1 MQPNPQPTF
10 QPNSPSGLSGTL
22 LAIQTGQV
30 RPLMVGGRKLVSAIG
45 KTTVSGP
52 IEVGVLGL
60 AGDEQADL
68 SVHGGLSKAVYALPS
83 EHLAWW
89 QAQRQT
95 RGATMF
101 EETLAPGYL
110 GENLSLQ
117 GLLEQDLFIGD
128 RLDFGDVVFRITQPR
143 EPCGKF
149 NAVMGYALAAKDMVQ
164 SGRCGF
170 YLAVEQT
177 GFLQAGAQCQVLA
190 GSRSTRVTEA
200 LQHKAWKHLR

>member
-1 MQPNPQPTF
+1 MT
-10 QPNSPSGLSGTL
+10 SSSKALLSGQL
-22 LAIQTGQV
+22 RSIQTGQV

-45 KTTVSGP
+45 KTCVSGP
-52 IEVGVLGL
+52 VAVGVLGL

-68 SVHGGLSKAVYALPS
+68 SVHGGLNKAVYALPS

-89 QAQRQT
+89 QAQRQI

-101 EETLAPGYL
+101 EEVLSPGYL

-117 GLLEQDLFIGD
+117 GLLEHELFIGD
-128 RLDFGDVVFRITQPR
+128 RLDFGDVVLRVTQPR

-149 NAVMGYALAAKDMVQ
+149 NAVMGYAQAAKDMVQ

-170 YLAVEQT
+170 YLAVEKP
-177 GFLQAGAQCQVLA
+177 GFLQAGATCQVLA

>member
-1 MQPNPQPTF
+1 MASISTAVV
-10 QPNSPSGLSGTL
+10 SGQLLS
-22 LAIQTGQV
+22 IQTGQV

-45 KTTVSGP
+45 KTMVSGP

-101 EETLAPGYL
+101 EETLAPLNRLICAEKSKANSHEKGITESKSLESRVYN
-110 GENLSLQ
+110 EN
-117 GLLEQDLFIGD
+117 I
-128 RLDFGDVVFRITQPR
+128 
-143 EPCGKF
+143 
-149 NAVMGYALAAKDMVQ
+149 A
-164 SGRCGF
+164 
-170 YLAVEQT
+170 
-177 GFLQAGAQCQVLA
+177 
-190 GSRSTRVTEA
+190 
-200 LQHKAWKHLR
+200 

>member
-1 MQPNPQPTF
+1 
-10 QPNSPSGLSGTL
+10 
-22 LAIQTGQV
+22 
-30 RPLMVGGRKLVSAIG
+30 MVGGRKLVSAIG

-52 IEVGVLGL
+52 IEVGLLGL

-83 EHLAWW
+83 EHLPWW

-95 RGATMF
+95 QGATMF
-101 EETLAPGYL
+101 EEPLAPGYL

-117 GLLEQDLFIGD
+117 GVREQDLFVGD
-128 RLDFGDVVFRITQPR
+128 RLDFGDVVLRVTQPR

-149 NAVMGYALAAKDMVQ
+149 NAVMGYPQAAKDMVQ
-164 SGRCGF
+164 SVRCGF
-170 YLAVEQT
+170 YLAVDQP
-177 GFLQAGAQCQVLA
+177 GRLQAAASFHIIPGPRSVSVAQ
-190 GSRSTRVTEA
+190 A

>member
-1 MQPNPQPTF
+1 MQTALQSTLRP
-10 QPNSPSGLSGTL
+10 GLSGTL
-22 LAIQTGQV
+22 LAIQIGQV
-30 RPLMVGGRKLVSAIG
+30 RPLMVAGRKLVSAIG

-83 EHLAWW
+83 EHLSWW
-89 QAQRQT
+89 QAQRQAQ
-95 RGATMF
+95 GATMF
-101 EETLAPGYL
+101 EEPLAPGYL

-117 GLLEQDLFIGD
+117 GVREQDLFIGD
-128 RLDFGDVVFRITQPR
+128 RLDFGDVVLRVTQPR

-149 NAVMGYALAAKDMVQ
+149 NAVMGYAQAAKDMVK

-170 YLAVEQT
+170 YLAVDQT
-177 GFLQAGAQCQVLA
+177 GRLQAGVTFQIIPGQRSVSVAQ
-190 GSRSTRVTEA
+190 A

>member
-1 MQPNPQPTF
+1 MT
-10 QPNSPSGLSGTL
+10 SSSKALLSGQL
-22 LAIQTGQV
+22 RSIQTGQV

-45 KTTVSGP
+45 KTCVSGP
-52 IEVGVLGL
+52 VAVGVLGL

-68 SVHGGLSKAVYALPS
+68 SVHGGLNKAVYALPS

-89 QAQRQT
+89 QAQRQI

-101 EETLAPGYL
+101 EEVLSPGYL

-117 GLLEQDLFIGD
+117 GLLEHELFIGD
-128 RLDFGDVVFRITQPR
+128 LLDFGDVVLRVSQPR

-177 GFLQAGAQCQVLA
+177 GFLQAGATCQVLA
-190 GSRSTRVTEA
+190 GSRSICVTDA
-200 LQHKAWKHLR
+200 LRHKAWKHLR

>member
-1 MQPNPQPTF
+1 MPPSSQP
-10 QPNSPSGLSGTL
+10 GLSGTL

-30 RPLMVGGRKLVSAIG
+30 HPLMVGGRKLVSAIG
-45 KTTVSGP
+45 KTPVSGP
-52 IEVGVLGL
+52 VAVGLLGL

-101 EETLAPGYL
+101 EEALAPGYL

-117 GLLEQDLFIGD
+117 GLLEHELFIGD
-128 RLDFGDVVFRITQPR
+128 RLDFGEVVLRVTQPR

-149 NAVMGYALAAKDMVQ
+149 NAVMGYAQAAKDMVQ
-164 SGRCGF
+164 SGRSGF
-170 YLAVEQT
+170 YLAVEQSGT
-177 GFLQAGAQCQVLA
+177 LQAGARCEVLP
-190 GSRSTRVTEA
+190 GSRSTRVSEA
-200 LQHKAWKHLR
+200 LQLKAWKHLR

>member
-1 MQPNPQPTF
+1 MPPS
-10 QPNSPSGLSGTL
+10 SPPGLSGTL
-22 LAIQTGQV
+22 LAIQTGRV

-45 KTTVSGP
+45 KTTVPGP
-52 IEVGVLGL
+52 IEVGLLGL

-68 SVHGGLSKAVYALPS
+68 SVHGGLSKAVYALPF

-101 EETLAPGYL
+101 EEALAPGYL

-117 GLLEQDLFIGD
+117 GLLEHELFIGD
-128 RLDFGDVVFRITQPR
+128 RLDFGEVVLRVTQPR

-149 NAVMGYALAAKDMVQ
+149 NAVMGYAQAAKDMVQ
-164 SGRCGF
+164 SGRSGF
-170 YLAVEQT
+170 YLAVEQSGT
-177 GFLQAGAQCQVLA
+177 LQAGAPCQVLP
-190 GSRSTRVTEA
+190 GSRSTRVSEA
-200 LQHKAWKHLR
+200 LQLKAWKHLR

>member
-1 MQPNPQPTF
+1 MPPS
-10 QPNSPSGLSGTL
+10 SPPGLSGTL
-22 LAIQTGQV
+22 LAIQTGRV

-89 QAQRQT
+89 QAQRQKQ
-95 RGATMF
+95 GATMF

-117 GLLEQDLFIGD
+117 GLLEHELFIGD
-128 RLDFGDVVFRITQPR
+128 RLDFGDLVLRVTQPR

-149 NAVMGYALAAKDMVQ
+149 NAVMGYAQAAKDMVQ

-170 YLAVEQT
+170 YLAVEKP
-177 GFLQAGAQCQVLA
+177 GFFQAGATCQVLT

>member
-1 MQPNPQPTF
+1 MQPQSMP
-10 QPNSPSGLSGTL
+10 GLSGTL

-30 RPLMVGGRKLVSAIG
+30 RPLLVGGRKLVSAIG

-68 SVHGGLSKAVYALPS
+68 SVHGGMSKAVYALPS
-83 EHLAWW
+83 EHLPWW
-89 QAQRQT
+89 QAQRQKQ
-95 RGATMF
+95 GATMF
-101 EETLAPGYL
+101 EEALAPGYL

-117 GLLEQDLFIGD
+117 GLLEHELFIGD
-128 RLDFGDVVFRITQPR
+128 RLDFGDVVLRVTQPR

-149 NAVMGYALAAKDMVQ
+149 NAVMGYAQAAKDMVQ

-170 YLAVEQT
+170 YLAVEKP
-177 GFLQAGAQCQVLA
+177 GFLQAGATCQVLA

>member
-1 MQPNPQPTF
+1 MPPSPQP
-10 QPNSPSGLSGTL
+10 GLTGTL
-22 LAIQTGQV
+22 LSIQTGQV
-30 RPLMVGGRKLVSAIG
+30 RPLRVGGRKLVSAIG
-45 KTTVSGP
+45 KTTASGP

-89 QAQRQT
+89 QAQRQV

-101 EETLAPGYL
+101 EEALAPGYL

-117 GLLEQDLFIGD
+117 GVLEQDLFVGD
-128 RLDFGDVVFRITQPR
+128 RLDFGDVVLRVTQPR

-149 NAVMGYALAAKDMVQ
+149 NAVMGYSQAAKDMLAKQ
-164 SGRCGF
+164 SMETFDWDSARFTQYVGEE
-170 YLAVEQT
+170 LKQWAPMIKTVKPEN
-177 GFLQAGAQCQVLA
+177 
-190 GSRSTRVTEA
+190 
-200 LQHKAWKHLR
+200 

>member
-1 MQPNPQPTF
+1 MPPS
-10 QPNSPSGLSGTL
+10 SPPGLSGTL
-22 LAIQTGQV
+22 LAIQTGRV

-83 EHLAWW
+83 EHLPWW
-89 QAQRQT
+89 QAQRQAQ
-95 RGATMF
+95 GATMF
-101 EETLAPGYL
+101 EEALAPGYL

-117 GLLEQDLFIGD
+117 GLLEHELFIGD
-128 RLDFGDVVFRITQPR
+128 RLDFGEVVLRVTQPR

-149 NAVMGYALAAKDMVQ
+149 NAVMGYAQAAKDMVQ
-164 SGRCGF
+164 SGRSGF
-170 YLAVEQT
+170 YLAVEQSGT
-177 GFLQAGAQCQVLA
+177 LQAGAPCQVLP
-190 GSRSTRVTEA
+190 GSRSTRVSEA
-200 LQHKAWKHLR
+200 LQLKAWKHLR

>member
-1 MQPNPQPTF
+1 MP
-10 QPNSPSGLSGTL
+10 PSSLPGLSGTL
-22 LAIQTGQV
+22 LALQIGQV
-30 RPLMVGGRKLVSAIG
+30 RPLMVGGRKLASAIG

-83 EHLAWW
+83 EHLPWW
-89 QAQRQT
+89 QTQRQT
-95 RGATMF
+95 QGATMF
-101 EETLAPGYL
+101 EEALAPGYL

-128 RLDFGDVVFRITQPR
+128 RLDFGDVVLRVTQPR

-170 YLAVEQT
+170 YLAVEQA
-177 GFLQAGAQCQVLA
+177 GSLQAGDACRVLA
-190 GSRSTRVTEA
+190 GPRSTRVTEA

>member
-1 MQPNPQPTF
+1 MQPHA
-10 QPNSPSGLSGTL
+10 SGQL

-45 KTTVSGP
+45 KTTVSGS
-52 IEVGVLGL
+52 IEVGQLGL

-83 EHLAWW
+83 EHLPWW

-95 RGATMF
+95 QGATMF
-101 EETLAPGYL
+101 EEPLAPGYL

-117 GLLEQDLFIGD
+117 GVREQDLFVGD
-128 RLDFGDVVFRITQPR
+128 RLDFGDVVLRVTQPR

-149 NAVMGYALAAKDMVQ
+149 NAVMGYPQAAKDMVQ

-170 YLAVEQT
+170 YLAVDQP
-177 GFLQAGAQCQVLA
+177 GRLQAAASFHIIPGPRSVSVAQ
-190 GSRSTRVTEA
+190 A

>member
-1 MQPNPQPTF
+1 MPPS
-10 QPNSPSGLSGTL
+10 SPPGLSGTL
-22 LAIQTGQV
+22 LAIQTGRV

-101 EETLAPGYL
+101 EEALAPGYL

-117 GLLEQDLFIGD
+117 GLLEHELFIGD
-128 RLDFGDVVFRITQPR
+128 RLDFGEVVLRVTQPR

-149 NAVMGYALAAKDMVQ
+149 NAVMGYAQAAKDMVQ
-164 SGRCGF
+164 SGRSGF
-170 YLAVEQT
+170 YLAVEQSGT
-177 GFLQAGAQCQVLA
+177 LQAGAACQVLP
-190 GSRSTRVTEA
+190 GSRSTRVSEA
-200 LQHKAWKHLR
+200 LQLKAWKHLR

>member
-1 MQPNPQPTF
+1 MPTH
-10 QPNSPSGLSGTL
+10 SLPSLSGTL
-22 LAIQTGQV
+22 ISIQTGQV

-45 KTTVSGP
+45 KTAVAGP
-52 IEVGVLGL
+52 IEVGLLGL

-83 EHLAWW
+83 EHLTWW
-89 QAQRQT
+89 QAQRKAH
-95 RGATMF
+95 GATMF
-101 EETLAPGYL
+101 EEALAPGYL

-117 GLLEQDLFIGD
+117 GLLEHELFIGD
-128 RLDFGDVVFRITQPR
+128 HLDFGDVVLRVTQPR

-149 NAVMGYALAAKDMVQ
+149 NAVMGYAQAAKDMVQ

-170 YLAVEQT
+170 YLAVEKP
-177 GFLQAGAQCQVLA
+177 GLLQVGAPCQVLP

-200 LQHKAWKHLR
+200 LQQKAWKHLR

>member
-1 MQPNPQPTF
+1 MT
-10 QPNSPSGLSGTL
+10 SSSKALLSGQL
-22 LAIQTGQV
+22 RSIQTGQV

-52 IEVGVLGL
+52 VALGVLGL

-68 SVHGGLSKAVYALPS
+68 SVHGGLSKAIYALPS
-83 EHLAWW
+83 EHLPWW

-95 RGATMF
+95 QGATMF
-101 EETLAPGYL
+101 EEDLPPGYL

-128 RLDFGDVVFRITQPR
+128 RLDFGSVVLRVTQPR

-177 GFLQAGAQCQVLA
+177 GFLQAGATCQVLA
-190 GSRSTRVTEA
+190 GSRSTCVTEA
-200 LQHKAWKHLR
+200 LRHKAWKHLR